1 MKTVDLSNSINT
13 RSMLIDAEYAIACAK
28 AEGEVLIKFIN
39 GSGRGGAS
47 RRNALRSH
55 LRKSVRRGA
64 IKQML
69 ECEKFSDDDRLARYF
84 CNLHPE
90 LSGDHH
96 AVTADPNVTYVR
108 V

>member
-47 RRNALRSH
+47 RRKALRSH
-55 LRKSVRRGA
+55 LRNSVRHGA
-64 IKQML
+64 VKQLL
-69 ECEKFSDDDRLARYF
+69 ECEKFSEDDRMARFF

-90 LSGDHH
+90 L
-96 AVTADPNVTYVR
+96 AVDSDAVSANPSVTYVR